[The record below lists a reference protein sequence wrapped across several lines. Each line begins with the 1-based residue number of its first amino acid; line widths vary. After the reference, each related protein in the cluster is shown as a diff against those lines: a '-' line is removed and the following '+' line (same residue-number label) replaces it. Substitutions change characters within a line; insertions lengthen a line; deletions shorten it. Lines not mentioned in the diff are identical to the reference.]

1 MEWVEEHGPEQSL
14 PGLPELS
21 AEQLFFLNFAQVT
34 CSHVGE
40 FLEVFLTRRC
50 GVGHHAL
57 RLSSQN

>member
-14 PGLPELS
+14 PGLPDLS

-34 CSHVGE
+34 CSRAGE
-40 FLEVFLTRRC
+40 FLKAFLTQRC
-50 GVGHHAL
+50 GVGHRVL